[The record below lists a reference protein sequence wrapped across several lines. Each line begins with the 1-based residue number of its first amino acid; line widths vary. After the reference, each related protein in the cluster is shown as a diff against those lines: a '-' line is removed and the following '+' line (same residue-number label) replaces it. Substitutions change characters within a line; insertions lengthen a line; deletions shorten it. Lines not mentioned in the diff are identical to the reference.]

1 MHTLTGP
8 EPIPARLINPLAAT
22 DRAQEIMRLAF
33 RESPRSTSA
42 GTRNSQAR
50 LTERKVYAI
59 RRAADLGASL
69 SALAEAFGISERACR
84 HIARRTSW
92 AHLPEEG
99 AAR

>member
-8 EPIPARLINPLAAT
+8 EPIPARMINPLPDV
-22 DRAQEIMRLAF
+22 DRAQQIMRSAF
-33 RESPRSTSA
+33 RESPRPPSA
-42 GTRNSQAR
+42 GTRNSQAK
-50 LTERKVYAI
+50 LTERKVYTI

-99 AAR
+99 TAR

>member
-1 MHTLTGP
+1 MHTLTGS
-8 EPIPARLINPLAAT
+8 EPIPARLINPLPDV

-33 RESPRSTSA
+33 RESPRPPSA
-42 GTRNSQAR
+42 GTRNSQAK

-99 AAR
+99 TAR

>member
-1 MHTLTGP
+1 MHTPTSA
-8 EPIPARLINPLAAT
+8 EPIPARLINPLSGT
-22 DRAQEIMRLAF
+22 DRAQEIMRSAF
-33 RESPRSTSA
+33 RVTARSTSA

-69 SALAEAFGISERACR
+69 SALAEAFDISERACR

-92 AHLPEEG
+92 AHLPEKD
-99 AAR
+99 